1 MPRPKYTRMEYLN
14 MRDIINIPKH
24 QGDRLK
30 QIKEELKLTKMEEV
44 VKILIQCYEA
54 CKAED
59 ETPDDYKITNQ

>member
-1 MPRPKYTRMEYLN
+1 